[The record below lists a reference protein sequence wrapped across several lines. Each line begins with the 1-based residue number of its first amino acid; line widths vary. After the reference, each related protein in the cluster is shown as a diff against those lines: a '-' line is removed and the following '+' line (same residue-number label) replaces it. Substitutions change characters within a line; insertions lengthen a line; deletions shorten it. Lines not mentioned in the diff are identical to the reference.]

1 LIDRRKF
8 IAGAGLLGTG
18 MALGAATRLMAA
30 QAADASSGKRSAMRL
45 LILGGTG
52 FIGPPMVRYAVER
65 GHEVTIFTRGKT
77 KADISGVESLI
88 GDRSGDLE
96 ALKGRTWDAVLDNN
110 ARDYRWVALTTE
122 LLKDKT
128 EHYLF
133 VSSISAYAGEATG
146 YDYVD
151 EPWSKPQ
158 LNTNSALALA
168 PEDFNPGQELPYGQS
183 KAMAEKLTGS
193 AFPGRSSIV
202 RPGFIVGPGDPTD
215 RFTYW
220 PARIDRGGEVLAPG
234 GGTDPVQIIDVR
246 DLGEWIIRLVENA
259 TYGTFNGVGIGSPL
273 SMAEMLYGIRAV
285 TSSPVRFT
293 WVPVSFLREHD
304 VQSYSDMPIWI
315 PGDPFSFV
323 NNSMAMA
330 SGLTFRPLAV
340 TAADTLQW
348 HKSRPAAE
356 QAELRIGIK
365 PDRERQVLAAWNK
378 TQGWWLHEG
387 SKQ

>member
-1 LIDRRKF
+1 MDRRKF
-8 IAGAGLLGTG
+8 LTGAG
-18 MALGAATRLMAA
+18 ALGAGVALGASTRPMAA
-30 QAADASSGKRSAMRL
+30 QSTAVSSGKRSAMRL
-45 LILGGTG
+45 LVLGGTG
-52 FIGPPMVRYAVER
+52 FIGPPMVRYAVLR

-77 KADISGVESLI
+77 QADISGVESLV
-88 GDRSGDLE
+88 GDRSGDLD

-110 ARDYRWVALTTE
+110 ARDYRWVTLTTE
-122 LLKDKT
+122 LLKDKAQ
-128 EHYLF
+128 HYLF

-151 EPWSKPQ
+151 EPWSKPP
-158 LNTNSALALA
+158 LNTKSPLARA
-168 PEDFNPGQELPYGQS
+168 PEDFAPGQELPYGQS
-183 KAMAEKLTGS
+183 KTMAEKLTNS
-193 AFPGRSSIV
+193 AFPGRSTIV

-220 PARIDRGGEVLAPG
+220 PVRIDKGGEVLAPG
-234 GGTDPVQIIDVR
+234 DGTDPVQFIDVR

-259 TYGTFNGVGIGSPL
+259 TFGTFNGVGIGSPL
-273 SMAEMLYGIRAV
+273 SMAEMVYGIRAV
-285 TSSPVRFT
+285 TSSHVDFT
-293 WVPVSFLREHD
+293 WVPIPFLRKND

-323 NNSMAMA
+323 DNSLAMA

-340 TAADTLQW
+340 TAADTLDW

-365 PDRERQVLAAWNK
+365 PDREQQVLAAWKKNPD
-378 TQGWWLHEG
+378 
-387 SKQ
+387 